1 MYTGARTQF
10 PTNIKSAPELTAHI
24 LGNLRFISDISV
36 SAYSTS
42 LICFQLRF
50 DLHVKSDRN
59 PL

>member
-1 MYTGARTQF
+1 MSTYAVPNYHKIGTR
-10 PTNIKSAPELTAHI
+10 TAHI

-50 DLHVKSDRN
+50 GLHVKSDRN